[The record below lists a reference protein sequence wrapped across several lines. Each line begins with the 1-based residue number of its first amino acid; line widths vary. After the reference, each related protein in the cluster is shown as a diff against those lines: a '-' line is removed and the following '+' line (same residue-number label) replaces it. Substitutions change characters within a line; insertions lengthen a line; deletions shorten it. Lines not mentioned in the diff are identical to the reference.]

1 MKRASSKDLA
11 PLDPDFERRV
21 RESFGRQAFMTFVGA
36 HISELKPGF
45 CEIEVP
51 YKRELSQQHGFFHGG
66 IIGTVADNA
75 GGYAAFTLM
84 PSDASILTVEYKI
97 NLVAP
102 GDGERLVARARVI
115 RPGRTLTLCS
125 SDVFVVKSGVQT
137 LCASALVTLMA
148 LHGKS
153 DKPAWEEGRSPE
165 SDL

>member
-1 MKRASSKDLA
+1 
-11 PLDPDFERRV
+11 LDPDFERRV
-21 RESFGRQAFMTFVGA
+21 RESFNRQAFMALVGA

-45 CEIEVP
+45 CEIQVP

-66 IIGTVADNA
+66 IVGTVADNA

-102 GDGERLVARARVI
+102 GDGERLVAQARVI
-115 RPGRTLTLCS
+115 KAGRTLTLCG
-125 SDVFVVKSGVQT
+125 SDVFVVKYGAQT

-153 DKPAWEEGRSPE
+153 DEPA
-165 SDL
+165 

>member
-1 MKRASSKDLA
+1 
-11 PLDPDFERRV
+11 LDPDFERRV
-21 RESFGRQAFMTFVGA
+21 RESFNRQAFMTLVGA

-45 CEIEVP
+45 CEIQVP

-66 IIGTVADNA
+66 IVGTVADNA

-102 GDGERLVARARVI
+102 GDGERLVAQARVI
-115 RPGRTLTLCS
+115 KAGRTLTLCG

-153 DKPAWEEGRSPE
+153 DEPA
-165 SDL
+165 